1 MIMSIYM
8 KNKKENDYLRRFIAL
23 MVLIIFFMYVFTL
36 YKYIEL
42 KDENARLNNLIQDQG
57 NEIVRLRELSERQ

>member
-8 KNKKENDYLRRFIAL
+8 KNKKENDYLRTFIAL
-23 MVLIIFFMYVFTL
+23 MVLIMFFMYVFTL

>member
-1 MIMSIYM
+1 M
-8 KNKKENDYLRRFIAL
+8 KKENDYLRRFIAL
-23 MVLIIFFMYVFTL
+23 MVLIMFFMYIFTL

>member
-8 KNKKENDYLRRFIAL
+8 KNKKENDYLRTFIAL
-23 MVLIIFFMYVFTL
+23 MVLIMFFMYVFTL

-42 KDENARLNNLIQDQG
+42 KDENARLNNLVQDQG

>member
-23 MVLIIFFMYVFTL
+23 MVLIMFFMYVFTL

-57 NEIVRLRELSERQ
+57 NEIIRLRELSERQ

>member
-23 MVLIIFFMYVFTL
+23 MVLIMFFMYVFTL

>member
-8 KNKKENDYLRRFIAL
+8 KKKKEYEYLRRFIAL
-23 MVLIIFFMYVFTL
+23 MVLIMFFMYVFTL

-57 NEIVRLRELSERQ
+57 NEIIRLRELSERQ

>member
-1 MIMSIYM
+1 M
-8 KNKKENDYLRRFIAL
+8 KKENDYLRRFIAL
-23 MVLIIFFMYVFTL
+23 MVLIMFFMYVFTL

-57 NEIVRLRELSERQ
+57 NEIIRLRELSERQ

>member
-8 KNKKENDYLRRFIAL
+8 KNKKEYEYLRRFIAL
-23 MVLIIFFMYVFTL
+23 MVLIMFFMYVFTL

-57 NEIVRLRELSERQ
+57 NEIIRLRELSERQ